1 MEKLLN
7 ILQRT
12 LPSIGK
18 VRTKKRRCSLLFT
31 TASIVVLF
39 ASCQKDTSNLS
50 SQAPKTATY
59 AMANASASI
68 DKENTF
74 YGPQVPVG
82 NGKMRTFATL
92 THGGAPVMLGVEI
105 TDSAFYG
112 LPTDPNATD
121 KETYL
126 LPLHQKAPAATVL
139 DHIVA
144 EWNPNGHPPAG
155 IYTVPHFDFHFYRI
169 SLAEQNAIPP
179 YEVDSTGFNDLPQAG
194 YIPSPPYFEIPGG
207 VPEMGAHWADAT
219 SPEFNGMPFTCTFLY
234 GSYGGKVTFYEP
246 MVTRAFFLSGQTAN
260 RAIPQ
265 PTLFSP
271 SNKFYQTHYKIWQE
285 GNKHYIAP
293 TDFVL
298 R

>member
-1 MEKLLN
+1 
-7 ILQRT
+7 
-12 LPSIGK
+12 
-18 VRTKKRRCSLLFT
+18 
-31 TASIVVLF
+31 
-39 ASCQKDTSNLS
+39 
-50 SQAPKTATY
+50 
-59 AMANASASI
+59 
-68 DKENTF
+68 
-74 YGPQVPVG
+74 
-82 NGKMRTFATL
+82 MRTFATL
-92 THGGAPVMLGVEI
+92 THEGVPVMVGVEI
-105 TDSAFYG
+105 TDSALYN
-112 LPTDPNATD
+112 LPTDPNAVD
-121 KETYL
+121 KETYRL
-126 LPLHQKAPAATVL
+126 TLHQKARAATIF

-179 YEVDSTGFNDLPQAG
+179 YEVDPTGFNDLPPAG

-219 SPEFNGMPFTCTFLY
+219 SPEFNGLPFTYTLLY

-246 MVTRAFFLSGQTAN
+246 MVTRAFFLSGQNADK
-260 RAIPQ
+260 AIPQ

-271 SNKFYQTHYKIWQE
+271 TNAYYQTHYKIWQE
-285 GNKHYIAP
+285 GNKHYIAL

>member
-1 MEKLLN
+1 MKKLLN
-7 ILQRT
+7 TLRSAFSSWREVRMKTRT
-12 LPSIGK
+12 GLSVLVVAG
-18 VRTKKRRCSLLFT
+18 
-31 TASIVVLF
+31 IVTLVT
-39 ASCQKDTSNLS
+39 SCQKEMSKTNLQTPKAIGSTMANLS
-50 SQAPKTATY
+50 
-59 AMANASASI
+59 ANL

-74 YGPQVPVG
+74 YGPQVAVG

-92 THGGAPVMLGVEI
+92 THEGVPMLVGVEI
-105 TDSAFYG
+105 TDSALYD

-126 LPLHQKAPAATVL
+126 LPLHQKAQAATVL
-139 DHIVA
+139 DHVVV
-144 EWNPNGHPPAG
+144 EWNPQGHPPAG

-169 SLAEQNAIPP
+169 SIAEQNAIPP
-179 YEVDSTGFNDLPQAG
+179 YEVDSTGFNDLPPAG

-219 SPEFNGMPFTCTFLY
+219 SPEFNGVPFTYTFLY

-246 MVTRAFFLSGQTAN
+246 MVTRAFFLSGQTAYKS
-260 RAIPQ
+260 IPQ

-271 SNKFYQTHYKIWQE
+271 TNAYYHTHYKIWQE
-285 GNKHYIAP
+285 GNKHYIAL